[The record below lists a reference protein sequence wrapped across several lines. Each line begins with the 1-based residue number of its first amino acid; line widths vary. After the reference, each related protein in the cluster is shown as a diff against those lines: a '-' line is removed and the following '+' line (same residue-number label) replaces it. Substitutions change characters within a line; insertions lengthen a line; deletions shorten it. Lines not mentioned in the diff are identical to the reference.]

1 MALDVRKMEKK
12 MKTCVVTV
20 YNSDNYGAFMQAY
33 SMQEFLKSQGCD
45 VYFLKNK
52 ARNLNML
59 TIKKIVKRITKANFR
74 GFGYQ
79 LARRKQFVKANAVFK
94 ECSFEETKD
103 MQLAVLGSDEIW
115 NIKRK
120 SIYSYP
126 SFFGKDV
133 NAKAVI
139 SYAPSANLAG
149 KSDFMKHPEIIET
162 MKSIDALSV
171 RDEHSKEVISQLF
184 EGKSV
189 DVVVD
194 PTLLNDETFYR
205 KNIVKCPEKD
215 KFIAIYSY
223 GNKLSRENIDN
234 IVKFAHNN
242 GYKIISLLDS
252 FSWCD
257 KNVAL
262 SPFET
267 LGYFDAAQMVFTDT
281 FHGSIFSI
289 ILNKKLIVTSKS
301 SNKIYNLLCQFGLD
315 NRIISKDA
323 TIEKLADTEIDYESV
338 NGKVSVGREFSRTW
352 LKDKLE
358 RFNK

>member
-1 MALDVRKMEKK
+1 

-33 SMQEFLKSQGCD
+33 SMQEYLKSNGCQ

-52 ARNLNML
+52 ARSLNML
-59 TIKKIVKRITKANFR
+59 TFKKIVKRIMKGNFK

-79 LARRKQFVKANAVFK
+79 LARRKQFVKANSVFK
-94 ECSFEETKD
+94 ECSFEDTAQMD
-103 MQLAVLGSDEIW
+103 LTVLGSDEIW

-120 SIYSYP
+120 SIYKYP
-126 SFFGKDV
+126 SFFGRDV
-133 NAKAVI
+133 KSRAIV
-139 SYAPSANLAG
+139 SYAPSANLAE
-149 KSDFMKHPEIIET
+149 KSDFMQHPEIVET
-162 MKSIDALSV
+162 MKKIDALSV

-184 EGKSV
+184 EDRQV

-205 KNIVKCPEKD
+205 KNIVKCNEKE
-215 KFIAIYSY
+215 KFVAIYSY
-223 GNKLSRENIDN
+223 GNKLSQENINN
-234 IVKFAHNN
+234 IVEFAHNN

-257 KNVAL
+257 KNLAL

-315 NRIISKDA
+315 DRIISKDM
-323 TIEKLADTEIDYESV
+323 TVEKLAQTDIDYDSV
-338 NGKVSVGREFSRTW
+338 NEKVKAGREFSRAW

-358 RFNK
+358 HFGK

>member
-1 MALDVRKMEKK
+1 

-33 SMQEFLKSQGCD
+33 SMQEFLKSNGCQ

-59 TIKKIVKRITKANFR
+59 TIKKIIKRFSKANFK

-79 LARRKQFVKANAVFK
+79 LARRKQFVKANSVFT
-94 ECSFEETKD
+94 ECSFDETAKMD
-103 MQLAVLGSDEIW
+103 LSILGSDEIW

-126 SFFGKDV
+126 SFFGADIKS
-133 NAKAVI
+133 KAIV
-139 SYAPSANLAG
+139 SYAPSANLAE
-149 KSDFMKHPEIIET
+149 KDDFMNHKEIVET
-162 MKSIDALSV
+162 MKNIDALSV
-171 RDEHSKEVISQLF
+171 RDNHSKEVISQLF
-184 EGKSV
+184 PDKEV

-194 PTLLNDETFYR
+194 PTLLNDENFYR
-205 KNIVKCPEKD
+205 SNIVECKEKE
-215 KFIAIYSY
+215 KFVAIYSY
-223 GNKLSRENIDN
+223 GNKLSKQNIDN

-257 KNVAL
+257 KNLAL

-267 LGYFDAAQMVFTDT
+267 LGYFDAAEMVFTDT

-289 ILNKKLIVTSKS
+289 ILNKKIIVTSKS

-315 NRIISKDA
+315 DRIITKDR
-323 TIEKLADTEIDYESV
+323 TIEKLAETEVDYETINKRV
-338 NGKVSVGREFSRTW
+338 NEGREFSRAW
-352 LKDKLE
+352 LKDKLQ